1 MKERNIKIIIVSI
14 ILICVAGIVI
24 PIFLDV
30 FIFGN
35 NCPSNLTNSDWSGFL
50 GGIWGG
56 IIGGIGTL
64 IAVCVTTID
73 TRMVQNDSKEL
84 SNIAISKDKL
94 ENIINSL
101 SSYWEKIHKLQKIIN
116 IASEINETI
125 INEEAEISSIKNDLL
140 SELPDDSKKTLIE
153 NLEKKQDLLLTK
165 KCEFNNIKNTIN
177 EIINSTEY
185 ESLLIKLLIM
195 DNELSKELLEFF
207 KKMQNYFKLVQE
219 DNDFSTKKFECYI
232 EQFLTYSKNFI
243 KNFEEEFIN
252 KANKK

>member
-14 ILICVAGIVI
+14 ILICVSGIVI

-35 NCPSNLTNSDWSGFL
+35 NCPSNLNNSDWSGFL
-50 GGIWGG
+50 GGIWVG

-64 IAVCVTTID
+64 IAVCVTSID

-94 ENIINSL
+94 ENIISSL
-101 SSYWEKIHKLQKIIN
+101 SSYWEKIHKLKKLIN
-116 IASEINETI
+116 IALEINETI
-125 INEEAEISSIKNDLL
+125 NNEEAEINSIKNDLL
-140 SELPDDSKKTLIE
+140 SELPEDSKKSLVE
-153 NLEKKQDLLLTK
+153 NLAEKQDLLLTK

-177 EIINSTEY
+177 EIIDSTEY

-195 DNELSKELLEFF
+195 DNEFSKELLECLE
-207 KKMQNYFKLVQE
+207 KIQSYFKLVQE
-219 DNDFSTKKFECYI
+219 DDDFSTKNFTYSI
-232 EQFLTYSKNFI
+232 EQFLTHSKKFI
-243 KNFEEEFIN
+243 KDFEEKFIN